1 MCVKGE
7 QVWRVFTL
15 LGGVCLGTWQNGGQ
29 MIIRGSLSLLSTLFH
44 SLQFFIF
51 LFTSMAC
58 PAEEMLSC

>member
-1 MCVKGE
+1 ME
-7 QVWRVFTL
+7 RVFTL
-15 LGGVCLGTWQNGGQ
+15 LGGVMLGTWKNDGK
-29 MIIRGSLSLLSTLFH
+29 MVISDFLPLLSTHFH